1 MCKQNIE
8 CFKTPEIRRYN
19 ILVFQAAAYLLI
31 TVTY

>member
-19 ILVFQAAAYLLI
+19 ILVFQAAALD
-31 TVTY
+31 VTY